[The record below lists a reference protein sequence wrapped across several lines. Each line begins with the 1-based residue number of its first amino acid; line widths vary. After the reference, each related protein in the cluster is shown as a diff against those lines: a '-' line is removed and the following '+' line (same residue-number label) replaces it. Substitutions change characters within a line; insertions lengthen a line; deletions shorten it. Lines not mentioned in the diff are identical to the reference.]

1 MCAVRLSDCQ
11 MSRNSCVASLLGAA
25 GCFRRDRDEI
35 NNHLD
40 SREVLQTAYQ

>member
-35 NNHLD
+35 HNHLD